1 MEKII
6 TNTFSTGFNDKI
18 YHEGNISKMPDF
30 DVFSLLEIRK
40 RKSRS
45 HGIRKKGNGKRKKR
59 AVKRSNTSLKDL
71 SKVLEDHGRH
81 SMLSFFF
88 KFPTYIKYFRY

>member
-1 MEKII
+1 MAKSPRKKVPDVGIELGAACIRSGHASDRA
-6 TNTFSTGFNDKI
+6 TAPGLNDNI

-45 HGIRKKGNGKRKKR
+45 HGIRKKGNGKRKKKKKEKKKKS
-59 AVKRSNTSLKDL
+59 AL
-71 SKVLEDHGRH
+71 
-81 SMLSFFF
+81 
-88 KFPTYIKYFRY
+88 

>member
-1 MEKII
+1 MI
-6 TNTFSTGFNDKI
+6 TFTTKVTFLKCLI
-18 YHEGNISKMPDF
+18 F

-45 HGIRKKGNGKRKKR
+45 QGIRKKGNGKRKKR
-59 AVKRSNTSLKDL
+59 AVKSSNTSLKNL

-81 SMLSFFF
+81 SMLSFF
-88 KFPTYIKYFRY
+88 KFPTYLSITYFRY